1 MNGPVAGL
9 GDEFPRFRVRNAAH
23 QILCIPE
30 RKADFS
36 RAFAQFRSPE
46 NAVVLLKICIS
57 KIPILEEIIFY
68 LPQSGAQ
75 MVDGSHVEVGKFAFD
90 ESQKRGRTGD
100 CCRLQN
106 PRQIVLERFFFE
118 NDFEKSYD
126 LPIFIESIGQFWGGV
141 LDSGPVETL
150 RTGVAFLKC

>member
-1 MNGPVAGL
+1 
-9 GDEFPRFRVRNAAH
+9 
-23 QILCIPE
+23 
-30 RKADFS
+30 
-36 RAFAQFRSPE
+36 
-46 NAVVLLKICIS
+46 
-57 KIPILEEIIFY
+57 
-68 LPQSGAQ
+68 

-106 PRQIVLERFFFE
+106 PRQIVLENFFFE

-126 LPIFIESIGQFWGGV
+126 LPIFVESIGQFRGGV

-150 RTGVAFLKC
+150 RTGVASLKCQF